1 MFKRLALAGVVAAL
15 IVPVGTASA
24 DSGHG
29 HHGNRPETI
38 DLPAGFVGE
47 GVAVGA
53 HNTWYAGSV
62 ADGRIASGDLREG
75 TSDVFIADPIVASA
89 TGLKA
94 DLRHNLLWVSGAATG
109 HAAVYNLMTGAP
121 VADLTLASAN
131 AFINDVIVTRDAA
144 YFTNSFTPEI
154 YKVPVSSSGEVGTP
168 ETIALHGPAA
178 DFVDGFN
185 LNGIEA
191 TSNGRTLISV
201 NSTTGQLFT
210 IDPTTG
216 DSAMIDL
223 GGASVVTGDGIL
235 LKGSTLYVMENGN
248 APGATNQIVVIKL
261 RHHLSEG
268 RVVDEITN
276 PLFET
281 ATTMARRGDIIVTV
295 NSQFGGA
302 PIDPESELVLVDLD
316 HRGHHD

>member
-1 MFKRLALAGVVAAL
+1 
-15 IVPVGTASA
+15 
-24 DSGHG
+24 
-29 HHGNRPETI
+29 
-38 DLPAGFVGE
+38 
-47 GVAVGA
+47 
-53 HNTWYAGSV
+53 
-62 ADGRIASGDLREG
+62 
-75 TSDVFIADPIVASA
+75 
-89 TGLKA
+89 
-94 DLRHNLLWVSGAATG
+94 
-109 HAAVYNLMTGAP
+109 
-121 VADLTLASAN
+121 
-131 AFINDVIVTRDAA
+131 
-144 YFTNSFTPEI
+144 
-154 YKVPVSSSGEVGTP
+154 
-168 ETIALHGPAA
+168 
-178 DFVDGFN
+178 
-185 LNGIEA
+185 
-191 TSNGRTLISV
+191 
-201 NSTTGQLFT
+201 
-210 IDPTTG
+210 
-216 DSAMIDL
+216 MIDL